1 METTSK
7 TGIQYIMQKRPQEN
21 EQSFYEKGWD
31 ITIQNPQ
38 IQEEF
43 LEAKNI
49 SQLRQNEKD
58 FGCKYSKACKEHI
71 KTNKTNNLS

>member
-7 TGIQYIMQKRPQEN
+7 TGIQHIMQKRPHEN

-31 ITIQNPQ
+31 ITRQNPQ

-43 LEAKNI
+43 LEA
-49 SQLRQNEKD
+49 
-58 FGCKYSKACKEHI
+58 
-71 KTNKTNNLS
+71 